1 MFPMH
6 QYSMHSMTANYHCD
20 YRLILMM
27 IMSTLG
33 FPEGHFYREGSKKAA
48 QKMELFYFIFGLCQ
62 VVIAA
67 YRIFV
72 VVFFSLVEAPRSNSC
87 STQT

>member
-6 QYSMHSMTANYHCD
+6 QYSMHSMMANYHCD

-48 QKMELFYFIFGLCQ
+48 QKMELFYFGSVSGGRYSIQDFRCGIL
-62 VVIAA
+62 
-67 YRIFV
+67 
-72 VVFFSLVEAPRSNSC
+72 FS
-87 STQT
+87 